1 MKRPIPK
8 RVKIFSTTSEKVFE
22 GIRFTVYQW
31 QQQLFDGS
39 FATYETIKRNDTVV
53 ILGYDGEHII
63 LVNER
68 QPHWD
73 EFIVAAPGG
82 IVDDG
87 ENIEHAARR
96 EMEEETGCVFEKYTL
111 VDVSFPTPGVEWGRY
126 IYIATNLLFIND
138 KKLDKAEE
146 ENSIIKIT
154 LNKLIDMIRNDE
166 LHYPLP
172 FLEKLLLKNKEAE
185 VFDMF
190 ANPDKYEM
198 FEEIA

>member
-8 RVKIFSTTSEKVFE
+8 KVKIFSDTSVKVFE
-22 GIRFTVYQW
+22 GIRFSVYQW
-31 QQQLFDGS
+31 QQKLFDGS
-39 FATYETIKRNDTVV
+39 FTTYETIKRNDTVV

-73 EFIVAAPGG
+73 YFIVAAPGG
-82 IVDDG
+82 IVDEG
-87 ENIEHAARR
+87 EDIEHAARR
-96 EMEEETGCVFEKYTL
+96 EMEEETGCIFDTYVL

-126 IYIATNLLFIND
+126 IFIATNLLSINE
-138 KKLDKAEE
+138 KRLDRAEE
-146 ENSIIKIT
+146 QNSIIKVTI
-154 LNKLIDMIRNDE
+154 NRLIEMIRNDE

-185 VFDMF
+185 IFDMF
-190 ANPDKYEM
+190 SNPEKYEM
-198 FEEIA
+198 SGEIM